1 MCSSVFTERNPG
13 HLAECW
19 RPERE
24 KIVSN
29 VRHFPMRGAVAHA
42 GWALR
47 RPVGPTATSFVASPP
62 MRRKSVRGDVRY
74 VYSVIEAHAVRYKQ
88 GVTGREFGRTDRR
101 PGRTHPASP
110 ASIRSTNT
118 PGHPATKKRNV
129 YLCVHDGHIPSNR
142 SASR

>member
-1 MCSSVFTERNPG
+1 MCSSVFTECDPG
-13 HLAECW
+13 HLIHTLANRAQEN
-19 RPERE
+19 RLND
-24 KIVSN
+24 KHS
-29 VRHFPMRGAVAHA
+29 PMRGAVAHA

-47 RPVGPTATSFVASPP
+47 RPVGPTAASLVPSPP

-88 GVTGREFGRTDRR
+88 GATGREFGRTDRR

>member
-47 RPVGPTATSFVASPP
+47 RPVGPTAASFVPSPP
-62 MRRKSVRGDVRY
+62 TPPDSVRVDVRY
-74 VYSVIEAHAVRYKQ
+74 VYSVIEPHGVRYKQ
-88 GVTGREFGRTDRR
+88 GMGRREFGAR
-101 PGRTHPASP
+101 PDPSP
-110 ASIRSTNT
+110 R
-118 PGHPATKKRNV
+118 G
-129 YLCVHDGHIPSNR
+129 G
-142 SASR
+142 